1 MGGSHE
7 RPHQPPLSPSTDVGV
22 GTSQGPRHSP
32 TTRSRYKER
41 DSGMKDGAVEN
52 SRGRRRTRARPRGR
66 DPRCGSISEGHQ
78 SPDEDGES
86 KKKVDWCDAQRLECV
101 ESVVG
106 PPDMDG
112 VIANVS
118 RHGSQAVEEASQ
130 EASPSASKTQVS
142 PLSDLHFSDL

>member
-1 MGGSHE
+1 M
-7 RPHQPPLSPSTDVGV
+7 STDGGA
-22 GTSQGPRHSP
+22 GTSRGPRHSP

-41 DSGMKDGAVEN
+41 NSGMKDGAVEN

-86 KKKVDWCDAQRLECV
+86 KKKVDWYDAQRLERV

-106 PPDMDG
+106 PPDTDRVITDG
-112 VIANVS
+112 S
-118 RHGSQAVEEASQ
+118 RHGSQAAEEASQ
-130 EASPSASKTQVS
+130 EVNPGASEAQVS
-142 PLSDLHFSDL
+142 YLSNLCSSDL